1 MEELISVIVPVL
13 DVESYLTST
22 IDSLEKQTY
31 SNIEIILICRESNK
45 NCMKLCN
52 YYAEKDKRLKV
63 VPVKMTSTKNF
74 KNLGLSKAK
83 GKYITFVDG
92 GDTVSKSYVEYM
104 YNLLKDE
111 KADIVCTRRYI
122 KGSKQKKSI
131 DYDTY
136 TNKDIMYKYLTG
148 HFRSHFYAKLYK
160 KELFDEIEYPEVSYY
175 DDFMVGY
182 KIFDKAKKLVN
193 SHNELYSY
201 NEEKRDRF
209 FGIQDYDQ
217 MKKIGACF
225 DMLTYVEEKY
235 PDYID
240 DCKAKIC
247 LEALDLFKYVRD
259 KEYRKQ
265 LFSYI
270 SLYRRYAL
278 SSENITFKE
287 KLICVRSILGYNF
300 LKLSLGM
307 EKFIKKPIK

>member
-122 KGSKQKKSI
+122 KGSK
-131 DYDTY
+131 
-136 TNKDIMYKYLTG
+136 
-148 HFRSHFYAKLYK
+148 
-160 KELFDEIEYPEVSYY
+160 
-175 DDFMVGY
+175 
-182 KIFDKAKKLVN
+182 
-193 SHNELYSY
+193 
-201 NEEKRDRF
+201 
-209 FGIQDYDQ
+209 
-217 MKKIGACF
+217 
-225 DMLTYVEEKY
+225 
-235 PDYID
+235 
-240 DCKAKIC
+240 
-247 LEALDLFKYVRD
+247 
-259 KEYRKQ
+259 
-265 LFSYI
+265 
-270 SLYRRYAL
+270 
-278 SSENITFKE
+278 
-287 KLICVRSILGYNF
+287 
-300 LKLSLGM
+300 
-307 EKFIKKPIK
+307 